1 MKLDYTILWVEDH
14 FDKVKHF
21 ERDLKNR
28 LEQNGFNLVVDKRNG
43 LSQDELRILEAQ
55 LDKYNPYD
63 FVIFDYDLGS
73 QDVFGS
79 DLAREIR
86 KSIYT
91 GIIFYSGKSPEE
103 LRDIVV
109 KKGLDG
115 VYVVDRTRFTDDV
128 WRIIRDHIKSICN
141 INSMRG
147 VVLDE
152 MSKIDLLIRDLLSK
166 SYSAAS
172 GETQE
177 SHKNK
182 LIRDFESKRDRFNDK
197 AGNVTVENFCDLIQ
211 KPQEVEFEL
220 VKNRLSKFFKQEE
233 IIKTDLIGKLQNLR
247 NRFAHK
253 KSIFSEELGTIS
265 LIGEEEIFD
274 FTKFTE
280 IRKELMTL
288 REAIERILKES

>member
-21 ERDLKNR
+21 ERDLRNR
-28 LEQNGFNLVVDKRNG
+28 LEQNGFNLVVDKRTG
-43 LSQDELRILEAQ
+43 LSQDDLRVLETQ
-55 LDKYNPYD
+55 LDRYNPYD

-166 SYSAAS
+166 SYLAAPN
-172 GETQE
+172 ETQE

-182 LIRDFESKRDRFNDK
+182 LVRDFIAKRDSFNNK
-197 AGNVTVENFCDLIQ
+197 ANNVTTENFCDLVQ
-211 KPQEVEFEL
+211 QPQEVEFEL
-220 VKNRLSKFFKQEE
+220 VKKRISKFFKQEE
-233 IIKTDLIGKLQNLR
+233 IIKDDLIGELQKLR

-253 KSIFSEELGTIS
+253 KSIFSEESGTIS
-265 LIGEEEIFD
+265 LIGEEETFD
-274 FTKFTE
+274 FAKFTE
-280 IRKELMTL
+280 IRKKLMVL
-288 REAIERILKES
+288 REFLEKIMTEN